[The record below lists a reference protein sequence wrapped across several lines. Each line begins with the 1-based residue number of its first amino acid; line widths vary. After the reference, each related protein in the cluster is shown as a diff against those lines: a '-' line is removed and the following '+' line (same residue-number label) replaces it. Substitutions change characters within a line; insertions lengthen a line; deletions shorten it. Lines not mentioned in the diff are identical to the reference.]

1 MQGMWSMFSSFF
13 GGSYTI
19 IEFKNILKRGLILDL
34 KKETLTP
41 ANTLNSTQFK
51 LLNVKH

>member
-1 MQGMWSMFSSFF
+1 MEGMWSMFSSFF
-13 GGSYTI
+13 GGNYKIT
-19 IEFKNILKRGLILDL
+19 EFKNILKRGLILDL

-41 ANTLNSTQFK
+41 TNRLNSTQFK